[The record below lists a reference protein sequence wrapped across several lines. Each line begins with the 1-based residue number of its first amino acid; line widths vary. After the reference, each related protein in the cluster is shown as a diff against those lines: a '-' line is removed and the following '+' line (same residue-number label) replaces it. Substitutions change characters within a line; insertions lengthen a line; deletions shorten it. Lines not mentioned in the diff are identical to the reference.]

1 MHYSCSLSPEQNFQ
15 EEIHEKFND
24 FCYAAASKSQSSHLS
39 HPTHGRTS
47 NMDGYKLVKNP
58 NEDDGIVIMSK
69 SKSWSLL

>member
-15 EEIHEKFND
+15 EEIDEKFND

-47 NMDGYKLVKNP
+47 NMDGYYKLVKNP
-58 NEDDGIVIMSK
+58 NEVGTTVIMSK
-69 SKSWSLL
+69 SKS